1 MHKKHL
7 QDPDVADYREFVL
20 QKKKDD
26 DERRPTRE
34 RGYLKACCNE
44 TRCCCDGILTGVVVL
59 NDRT

>member
-1 MHKKHL
+1 MHKSTFRIPTL
-7 QDPDVADYREFVL
+7 PTTASSSCN
-20 QKKKDD
+20 KKD

-59 NDRT
+59 NDRA